1 MIDNA
6 RLCSNDWD
14 ALSAAWTELLR
25 FFASLGATV
34 GEHLPPSMS
43 TGCYEFLGIAFN
55 HAAKPVQLSAKFR
68 QKLAKAVAVLEQ
80 TRRLMIADILSIF
93 GACVWAAQVLGKHLA
108 ELYAVLKFVRRVSS
122 SLVDGAKLT
131 DTRDVWKSIVRQ
143 WQQWMYD
150 SIYAQA
156 TIAEQGS
163 ERHRLIAFTDASDTG
178 WGVVI
183 FDGNKTTIL
192 AGKWSEKER
201 ALHINEKEFLTIK
214 KMLVEYECDMSQAED
229 GFRVMDLFVDN
240 TTAGAWARDAN
251 PRDYVMSQIKQDI
264 EQLKL
269 QKHIIVENVAY
280 VASLANPSDIMSRLM
295 W

>member
-1 MIDNA
+1 
-6 RLCSNDWD
+6 
-14 ALSAAWTELLR
+14 
-25 FFASLGATV
+25 
-34 GEHLPPSMS
+34 
-43 TGCYEFLGIAFN
+43 
-55 HAAKPVQLSAKFR
+55 
-68 QKLAKAVAVLEQ
+68 
-80 TRRLMIADILSIF
+80 
-93 GACVWAAQVLGKHLA
+93 
-108 ELYAVLKFVRRVSS
+108 
-122 SLVDGAKLT
+122 
-131 DTRDVWKSIVRQ
+131 
-143 WQQWMYD
+143 MYD
-150 SIYAQA
+150 SIYAQV

-178 WGVVI
+178 WGAVI

-201 ALHINEKEFLTIK
+201 ELHINEKEFLTIK
-214 KMLVEYECDMSQAED
+214 KMLVEYECDMSKAES

-269 QKHIIVENVAY
+269 HKHIIVENVAY
-280 VASLANPSDIMSRLM
+280 VASLANPSDIMSRLT